1 MSETLNKRRVSFI
14 SLGCPKALVDSEQ
27 IITELLDSGYDIV
40 AGDEAS
46 EVTVVNTCGF
56 IDSAK
61 AESFATIE
69 QALADHREVI
79 VTGCLGAQRD
89 TLLARFP
96 QLKFISGPAD
106 VAPVVAA
113 VENYV
118 PAMRKV
124 KPSPREVRE
133 RLTPPHYAYLKI
145 SEGCNHTCSFCI
157 IPDMRG
163 KLRSRQIDSV
173 LAEASALVEQGTK
186 ELLVVAQDLSAYG
199 VDLKYAGAQVNGEH
213 LQARLDVLCRELG
226 DIAPWVRLHYVYP
239 YPSVDHLIPLMA
251 EGKIL
256 PYLDI
261 PLQHA
266 SPDILRAM
274 RRPAAAEKA
283 LERIQRWREICP
295 ELAIRSTFI
304 VGFPGETPDDVG
316 LLLDFLEQAQ
326 LDRVGCFT
334 YSGVDGARAN
344 KLPGQVDEHDKI
356 DRQEMVYELQA
367 GISAARLDRHVG
379 QVLQILIDEPCAG
392 AATTATGRSAF
403 DAPEIDGVVH
413 ISGAKHLRS
422 GEFAQVKIDRHD
434 DHDLYGHWIGQSIA
448 IR

>member
-1 MSETLNKRRVSFI
+1 VKETLNKRRVSFV

-27 IITELLDSGYDIV
+27 IITELLDNGCDIV
-40 AGDEAS
+40 AAEEPS
-46 EVTVVNTCGF
+46 EVTVINTCGF
-56 IDSAK
+56 IDTAK

-69 QALADHREVI
+69 QALTEQREVI

-89 TLLARFP
+89 ELLERFP
-96 QLKFISGPAD
+96 QLKFVSGPAD
-106 VAPVVAA
+106 VAPVIAA
-113 VENYV
+113 VEHFV
-118 PAMRKV
+118 PAKRQA

-133 RLTPPHYAYLKI
+133 RLTPAHYAYLKI

-163 KLRSRQIDSV
+163 KLRSRPIDSV
-173 LAEASALVEQGTK
+173 LHEANALVAQGTK

-199 VDLKYAGAQVNGEH
+199 VDLKYASADVDGEV
-213 LQARLDVLCRELG
+213 LQAKLDVLCDALG

-251 EGKIL
+251 VGKVL

-266 SPDILRAM
+266 SPKILKAM

-283 LERIQRWREICP
+283 LERINRWREICP

-316 LLLDFLEQAQ
+316 LLLDFLEEAQ

-334 YSGVDGARAN
+334 YSSVDGARAN
-344 KLPGQVDEHDKI
+344 TLEDPIDEVDKL

-367 GISAARLDRHVG
+367 NISAARLNRHIG
-379 QVLQILIDEPCAG
+379 QELQVIVDEGGQNAEG
-392 AATTATGRSAF
+392 IAIGRSKY
-403 DAPEIDGVVH
+403 DAPEIDGTVH
-413 ISGAKHLRS
+413 ISGAKGLRA

-434 DHDLYGHWIGQSIA
+434 DHDLYGHWIGQPIQ
-448 IR
+448 IH